1 MKFTQIRSAT
11 VIVEFG
17 GKRFLID
24 PMLAAKDSYPGFPF
38 SVNSHL
44 FWPRVDLPVPATD
57 LLDVDAIILTHFHPD
72 HWDDAATQIVPK
84 DKLIF
89 TQGERDSAILASF
102 GFTNLRILTAAT
114 EFEGVTLK
122 KTQGRHGDEK
132 LFDGP
137 FAEAIG
143 DVCGVVFSHPDE
155 KTLYLAGDTIWY
167 EGVQENLDTHRPDVI
182 ILNSCDARMIEPTLG
197 ETSIIMG
204 KDDVY
209 KVCKAAPSATIV
221 ASHMD
226 VVNHACLG
234 RAELKAFLDET
245 GLAGQVRI
253 PADGETLRF

>member
-1 MKFTQIRSAT
+1 MQITQIRSAT
-11 VIVEFG
+11 IIVEFG
-17 GKRFLID
+17 NKRFLVD
-24 PMLAAKDSYPGFPF
+24 PMLADKDSYPGFPA
-38 SVNSHL
+38 SVNSEI

-72 HWDDAATQIVPK
+72 HWDDAATQIIPK

-89 TQGERDSAILASF
+89 TQSERDSGILASF
-102 GFTNLRILTAAT
+102 GYTNLKILSGNT

-122 KTQGRHGDEK
+122 KTQGRHGDER

-155 KTLYLAGDTIWY
+155 KALYLAGDTIWY
-167 EGVQENLDTHRPDVI
+167 EGVQENIDTHRPDVI

-226 VVNHACLG
+226 VVNHACLD
-234 RAELKAFLDET
+234 RVELATFVDENDLT
-245 GLAGQVRI
+245 GQVLI